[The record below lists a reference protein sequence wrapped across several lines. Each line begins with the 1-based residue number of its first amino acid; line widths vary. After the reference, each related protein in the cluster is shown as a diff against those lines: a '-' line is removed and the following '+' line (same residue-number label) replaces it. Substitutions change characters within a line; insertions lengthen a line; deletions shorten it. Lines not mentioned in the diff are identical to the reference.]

1 MMESVLSVPCKDGP
15 EAQATDPA
23 SLDESDHLPQAGL
36 AANAERSLAG
46 EPWIFVASQVEL

>member
-1 MMESVLSVPCKDGP
+1 MESALSVPLKDGP